1 MALTIPNLDTKDF
14 KQFVNESQAS
24 LPALAP
30 EWTDYNL
37 SDPGITL
44 LELFSW
50 LSDINIYRLNR
61 VNNKHLLNYLKL
73 LGQQPKGVV
82 PSTLWLSFETPIM
95 LDKTEIS
102 KNSIFMAQ
110 PRNSDLAIP
119 FIIERDI
126 KLHASSLTGISL
138 QNERGSIEY
147 ENARFPIFFYP
158 FGELTRE
165 KSHFE
170 LLFDTPI
177 DDDFSLT
184 FILYEEGLPQLNYDS
199 SFKVSPSAS
208 LSWWYFDENSIDEN
222 NNGWK
227 SLDIKDDTHG
237 FSISGTFYFSK
248 PAKPYRRIKCVLSDG
263 RFENAPRIQNI
274 LTNTIQAI
282 QIIEKKSEPFN
293 KIGTGLPHQTITLE
307 HQPILRINELKV
319 DNNVWLEADNLEL
332 HNHHQKIFMVDKT
345 TGVIQFGDNV
355 HGMPLPY
362 QATVDVVYESSYGI
376 KGNIAPYAQWS
387 SETLPVGVQ
396 IKNHFSAQGGKDPQS
411 VDEAFIT
418 FQKELQTPSQAV
430 TAGDFEYL
438 ALHTPNLRV
447 ARAKAHA
454 IPDENLVKITVIPFS
469 LQEKP
474 YPTNNFLK
482 TVCRYL
488 EKQRLI
494 TTQIEVIPPH
504 YVLISITVE
513 IKLKGGFKEDESK
526 RSIEQC
532 ISTFLHPLTGWKD
545 GKGWPFGQDI
555 YRSDIYSLLEEHAAV
570 DCINYLDIQAKGKQ
584 NYEGSII
591 LNENELTLS
600 HQHKVSFSNPHQIC
614 KGQL

>member
-14 KQFVNESQAS
+14 NHFVEENQAS

-61 VNNKHLLNYLKL
+61 VDNKHLLKYLKL
-73 LGQQPKGVV
+73 LGSQPKSVV
-82 PSTLWLSFETPIM
+82 PSTVWLSFETIM
-95 LDKTEIS
+95 NKTTIS
-102 KNSIFMAQ
+102 KNSTFMAQ
-110 PRNSDLAIP
+110 PHNSDLTIP

-126 KLHASSLTGISL
+126 QLHTSSLTEISL
-138 QNERGSIEY
+138 KNERGSIQY

-158 FGELTRE
+158 FGELTGE

-170 LLFDTPI
+170 LLFDNAI
-177 DDDFSLT
+177 NDDFSLT

-199 SFKVSPSAS
+199 SFKVSPSAV
-208 LSWWYFDENSIDEN
+208 LSWSYCLDE
-222 NNGWK
+222 K
-227 SLDIKDDTHG
+227 SDTWQNLDVEDDTHG

-248 PAKPYRRIKCVLSDG
+248 PASAYRRIRCVLLDG
-263 RFENAPRIQNI
+263 RFENAPRVQNI

-282 QIIEKKSEPFN
+282 QIKKNSAPFD
-293 KIGTGLPHQTITLE
+293 KKGTGLSHQTITLA
-307 HQPILRINELKV
+307 HQPVLKINELKV
-319 DNNVWLEADNLEL
+319 NNKIWLEADALEL
-332 HNHHQKIFMVDKT
+332 HNHHQKIYTIDKT

-362 QATVDVVYESSYGI
+362 QATVDVAYESSYGI
-376 KGNIAPYAQWS
+376 KGNITPYAQWS
-387 SETLPVGVQ
+387 SETLPTGVQ
-396 IKNHFSAQGGKDPQS
+396 IKNHFSAQGGKEPQS
-411 VDEAFIT
+411 IDEAFIA

-454 IPDENLVKITVIPFS
+454 IPDENLVKVTVIPFS
-469 LQEKP
+469 LQDKP
-474 YPTNNFLK
+474 YPTKNFLK

-504 YVLISITVE
+504 YVLVSITVE
-513 IKLKGGFKEDESK
+513 IKLKGGFKEDAAK

-545 GKGWPFGQDI
+545 GKGWPFGQDV
-555 YRSDIYSLLEEHAAV
+555 YRSDIYSLLEEHRAV
-570 DCINYLDIQAKGKQ
+570 DCVNYLDIQAEGKQ
-584 NYEGSII
+584 NSEGSIT

-600 HQHKVSFSNPHQIC
+600 HQHKISFSNPHQVC
-614 KGQL
+614 RSQL

>member
-14 KQFVNESQAS
+14 KQFVKENQVS

-61 VNNKHLLNYLKL
+61 VDNKHLLKYLKL
-73 LGQQPKGVV
+73 LGSKPKSVV
-82 PSTLWLSFETPIM
+82 PSTIWLSFETM

-102 KNSIFMAQ
+102 KNSTFMAQ
-110 PRNSDLAIP
+110 PHDSDLTIP
-119 FIIERDI
+119 FIIEKDI
-126 KLHASSLTGISL
+126 QLHTSSLTKISL
-138 QNERGSIEY
+138 QNERGKIEY
-147 ENARFPIFFYP
+147 EDARFPIFFYP
-158 FGELTRE
+158 FGELTGE
-165 KSHFE
+165 QSQFE

-177 DDDFSLT
+177 NDNFSLT
-184 FILYEEGLPQLNYDS
+184 FILYEEGLPHPSYDS
-199 SFKVSPSAS
+199 SFKVSPSALLTWS
-208 LSWWYFDENSIDEN
+208 YFDENS
-222 NNGWK
+222 NGWET
-227 SLDIKDDTHG
+227 LDVEDDTHG

-248 PAKPYRRIKCVLSDG
+248 PANAYRRIRCVLSDG
-263 RFENAPRIQNI
+263 RFENAPRVQNV

-282 QIIEKKSEPFN
+282 QIKKNSEPFN
-293 KIGTGLPHQTITLE
+293 EKGTGLPHQTLTLE
-307 HQPILRINELKV
+307 HQPVFKINELKV
-319 DNNVWLEADNLEL
+319 DNEVWLEADNLEL
-332 HNHHQKIFMVDKT
+332 HNHHQKIYTVDKIM
-345 TGVIQFGDNV
+345 GVIQFGDNV

-362 QATVDVVYESSYGI
+362 QAAADVVYESSYGI
-376 KGNIAPYAQWS
+376 KGNITPYTQWS
-387 SETLPVGVQ
+387 SETLPTGVQ
-396 IKNHFSAQGGKDPQS
+396 IKNHFSAQGGKEPQS
-411 VDEAFIT
+411 IDEVFIA

-454 IPDENLVKITVIPFS
+454 IPDENLVKVTVIPFS

-474 YPTNNFLK
+474 YPTANFLK
-482 TVCRYL
+482 TVCRYI

-494 TTQIEVIPPH
+494 TTQIKIIPPR
-504 YVLISITVE
+504 YVLVSIEVE
-513 IKLKGGFKEDESK
+513 IKLKGGFKEDAAK

-545 GKGWPFGQDI
+545 GKGWPFGQDV
-555 YRSDIYSLLEEHAAV
+555 YRSDIYSLLEGHGAV
-570 DCINYLDIQAKGKQ
+570 DCVSYLDIQAEGKQ
-584 NYEGSII
+584 NSEGSII

-600 HQHKVSFSNPHQIC
+600 YQHKISFSSPEIIC
-614 KGQL
+614 RSAT